1 MTEPTRSAFRSP
13 EERIERVRGLV
24 SEQGSVRID
33 ELAQQFGVS
42 EMTIRR
48 DLDEL
53 ETLGFAHRVRGGAIA
68 RGPEAW
74 ERRHQHNAKAK
85 TVIAAKLV
93 PMVPKA
99 GAVAFDASTTLYRL
113 ATAVEVA
120 RDLTVVTNGWD
131 TFHSMKTTPG
141 VSAVLTGGVEEPRT
155 GSLVGPMAVQAAGA
169 FLYDTFFTSAAALD
183 ADFGSSESALDECA
197 VKRVF
202 RKNSQRVVLAVDHS
216 KLGTRAQARLF
227 DLADIDLLVTDLDPA
242 DEALDPFRNDVEIA

>member
-1 MTEPTRSAFRSP
+1 MTGSAQPAFQSP
-13 EERIERVRGLV
+13 EERIDRVRELI
-24 SEQGSVRID
+24 SESGSVRIA
-33 ELAQQFGVS
+33 ELATQFGVS

-53 ETLGFAHRVRGGAIA
+53 ETLGLAHRVRGGAIA
-68 RGPEAW
+68 QGPEGW
-74 ERRHQHNAKAK
+74 ERRHQHNARAKAI
-85 TVIAAKLV
+85 IAQKLL
-93 PMVPKA
+93 PMVPRT
-99 GAVAFDASTTLYRL
+99 GAVAFDASTTLFRL
-113 ATAVEVA
+113 AKRVEVA

-183 ADFGSSESALDECA
+183 AEFGSSESALDECA

-202 RKNSQRVVLAVDHS
+202 SRNSQRIVLAVDHS

-227 DLADIDLLVTDLDPA
+227 DVSDIDLLVTDLDPDA
-242 DEALDPFRNDVEIA
+242 DLLDPFRDHVEIA